1 MQYQNQKHGECHRAF
16 KTSNY
21 EEHKNINPD
30 RMKGTCRW
38 ALEHPKFQ
46 ALRDSPRNDLL
57 WISADPGCGKSVLIK
72 SLVDHDLNDTIT
84 DQHALGSICYFFF
97 KDNEV
102 QDSLATALCALLHQL
117 FAQQPRLIRHAIPAW
132 EENGEKIQKEINELW
147 KILHNAA
154 DDPEARSIICL
165 LDALDECC
173 DADRRLLIPLLCEFY
188 ERSSTNISGS
198 GWLKFLVTS
207 RPYDDI
213 EGAFQQI
220 PSFLPSI
227 RLRAEEEND
236 QIHQEIN
243 WVVRQRVNDLARDLK
258 LMSETQER
266 IERKL
271 LDMDHRTYLW
281 LYLAIDDIRTTLKNS
296 LRPDDESVEL
306 LPSSVEDAYERI
318 LERVP
323 KNQNEF
329 VRKILLIVVGARR
342 ALTTGELS
350 LALGIIRS
358 TSTPESLTDLKVRKD
373 HLETHIR
380 HWCGLFLFLNH
391 SRIYLIH
398 QTAKEFLLGRGDMEV
413 IASGRWK
420 ACLKRT
426 DVEVEMASL
435 CVLYLCL
442 VEFNHPDWHVY
453 ILFGLPSKQADES
466 DDGMNGQIIQW
477 PTKVDQRKFFT
488 YCAEHWASH
497 FDGECE
503 VADKNI
509 LRKII
514 CLYDVENDLFQCWF
528 SIFLL
533 SKPRNRMAHLLL
545 VRRKM
550 FDIST
555 NQTVWLERFDPWS
568 ELLQQ
573 HVIAITGHVV
583 ILDHLYR
590 RRTFKLDARDRRD
603 KTALIWAAEQGN
615 EAIVDWLVQKGAD
628 VNAPVQNNDDALQMA
643 SIFGHEKVV
652 QILIDAGADMNAQ
665 DQHYGSPLH
674 GASKFGHE
682 KVVQILIDA
691 GADVNAEGGTYCY
704 ALQEA
709 SLNGHEKV
717 VQMLIDAGA
726 DVNARGGHC
735 GYALQAASWNGDEN
749 VVQMLINAGAD
760 VNAEEEKFV
769 NALQAASMKGHEKI
783 VRMLINAGADVNV
796 RSVNAGNDVT
806 ALHAA
811 SKAGHEKVVQML
823 INAGA
828 DVNTQGDH
836 GTALQL
842 ASQYGYDMQTLIDA
856 GVGVNAQGDY
866 GTALQLASQCG
877 HEKVVQMLINAGVN
891 VNTQG
896 DYGTALQ
903 SASQCGHEK
912 VVQML
917 VNSGADVNLKR
928 PLHAASRDGHEKVV
942 QILIDAGADVNAQED
957 YGTALQLASR
967 YGRGRVMQMLINAG
981 AVRGEN

>member
-1 MQYQNQKHGECHRAF
+1 MECHRAF

-84 DQHALGSICYFFF
+84 DQHAPGSICYFFF

-132 EENGEKIQKEINELW
+132 EKNGDKIQKEINELW

-154 DDPEARSIICL
+154 DDPEAQSIICL
-165 LDALDECC
+165 LDALDECR

-198 GWLKFLVTS
+198 GWLKFLVIS

-220 PSFLPSI
+220 PSSLPSI

-243 WVVRQRVNDLARDLK
+243 LVVRQRVNDLARDLK

-296 LRPDDESVEL
+296 LRPDDESVES

-318 LERVP
+318 LERIP
-323 KNQNEF
+323 KNQTEF
-329 VRKILLIVVGARR
+329 VRKILLVVVGARR

-453 ILFGLPSKQADES
+453 ILYGLPSKRADES

-477 PTKVDQRKFFT
+477 PTKVDQSKFFT

-497 FDGECE
+497 FDGERE
-503 VADKNI
+503 ITDENI

-514 CLYDVENDLFQCWF
+514 CLYDVGNDLFDCWF
-528 SIFLL
+528 SIFLS
-533 SKPRNRMAHLLL
+533 SKPRDLMTDLLL
-545 VRRKM
+545 VLR
-550 FDIST
+550 
-555 NQTVWLERFDPWS
+555 NNNAVWRERYEPRSD
-568 ELLQQ
+568 LLDQ

-590 RRTFKLDARDRRD
+590 RRTFQLDARDRHD
-603 KTALIWAAEQGN
+603 KTALIYAAEQGN

-628 VNAPVQNNDDALQMA
+628 VNASVKYSDNALQMA
-643 SIFGHEKVV
+643 SESGHEKVV
-652 QILIDAGADMNAQ
+652 QILINAGADVNAQ
-665 DQHYGSPLH
+665 GQHYGSPLH
-674 GASKFGHE
+674 GASKFGHDKVVQILINAGANVNAQGEHYGSPLHVASRAGHEKAVQILVNSGADVNVQSAYDGNALHAASREGHE

-691 GADVNAEGGTYCY
+691 GADVNAEGGEYGY
-704 ALQEA
+704 ALQAASKKGHEKVMQILIDAGADLNAQGGKYDYALQAA

-717 VQMLIDAGA
+717 MQVLVDAGA
-726 DVNARGGHC
+726 DLNVQGPYYYSVLLRASERG
-735 GYALQAASWNGDEN
+735 D
-749 VVQMLINAGAD
+749 
-760 VNAEEEKFV
+760 
-769 NALQAASMKGHEKI
+769 EKI
-783 VRMLINAGADVNV
+783 VRMLINAGAN
-796 RSVNAGNDVT
+796 VNAGNNVT
-806 ALHAA
+806 ALQAA
-811 SKAGHEKVVQML
+811 SKEGHEKVVQML

-828 DVNTQGDH
+828 DVNAPGFY

-842 ASQYGYDMQTLIDA
+842 ASQYGR
-856 GVGVNAQGDY
+856 
-866 GTALQLASQCG
+866 
-877 HEKVVQMLINAGVN
+877 ERVVQMLINAGTV
-891 VNTQG
+891 
-896 DYGTALQ
+896 
-903 SASQCGHEK
+903 
-912 VVQML
+912 
-917 VNSGADVNLKR
+917 
-928 PLHAASRDGHEKVV
+928 P
-942 QILIDAGADVNAQED
+942 
-957 YGTALQLASR
+957 
-967 YGRGRVMQMLINAG
+967 
-981 AVRGEN
+981 GEN